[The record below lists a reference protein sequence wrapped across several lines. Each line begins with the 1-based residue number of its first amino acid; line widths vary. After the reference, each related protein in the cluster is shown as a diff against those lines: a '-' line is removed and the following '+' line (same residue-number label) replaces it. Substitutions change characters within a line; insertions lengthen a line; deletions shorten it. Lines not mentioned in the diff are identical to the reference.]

1 MKQYIPSVSYRCS
14 HTRWWLKRE
23 KNVYYHCYDPLK
35 TFRFYSDF
43 IYFSFLDD
51 DGPCNHGHMIK
62 YNNKNNIYW
71 TWSNGKTIKITF
83 IAASIFLIKMNC
95 YCSKLQYNNTIHD
108 KKIACLSS
116 SVVID
121 VNNHNVNN
129 YDNVRKRKFSP
140 SNVSS
145 KSTSVFSS
153 TSSIPYYKR
162 IVINNK
168 LSNQEHIKPIDNSNC
183 HTVVMAK
190 KTIKIV

>member
-1 MKQYIPSVSYRCS
+1 
-14 HTRWWLKRE
+14 
-23 KNVYYHCYDPLK
+23 
-35 TFRFYSDF
+35 
-43 IYFSFLDD
+43 
-51 DGPCNHGHMIK
+51 
-62 YNNKNNIYW
+62 
-71 TWSNGKTIKITF
+71 
-83 IAASIFLIKMNC
+83 MNC

-129 YDNVRKRKFSP
+129 YDNVRERKFSP